1 VLLTLLQYYQWKLN
15 GRKRIEQKI
24 GEAIG
29 LEIAAQKS
37 VDELVSKGLLKA
49 EHEKKLRPMQEEA
62 NTQQNEM
69 EALVKEIA
77 EDEDFD
83 IENINSVSEETAQKA
98 SKIMET
104 YLGEEPDTQEA
115 LEFLCLAEGAEVTH
129 YEVLSSV
136 TKEVKSKKFGT
147 KVRDILKE
155 EQNHLEMCTKLAKQN
170 ISKE

>member
-1 VLLTLLQYYQWKLN
+1 MVEKEL
-15 GRKRIEQKI
+15 IEQKI

-49 EHEKKLRPMQEEA
+49 EHEKKLRPMKKEA
-62 NTQQNEM
+62 NQQQNEM
-69 EALVKEIA
+69 EKLIEEIA
-77 EDEDFD
+77 EDEGFD
-83 IENINSVSEETAQKA
+83 IENINSVSTETAQKA

-129 YEVLSSV
+129 YEVLASV
-136 TKEVKSKKFGT
+136 AKEVKSRKFGT
-147 KVRDILKE
+147 QVRNILKE

-170 ISKE
+170 IGK

>member
-1 VLLTLLQYYQWKLN
+1 MVEKEL
-15 GRKRIEQKI
+15 IEQKI

-37 VDELVSKGLLKA
+37 VDELVSKGLLKG

-69 EALVKEIA
+69 KSLVKEIA
-77 EDEDFD
+77 EEEGFD
-83 IENINSVSEETAQKA
+83 IENINSVSNETALKA

-129 YEVLSSV
+129 YEVLASV
-136 TKEVKSKKFGT
+136 AKEVKSRKFGT

-170 ISKE
+170 INKE

>member
-1 VLLTLLQYYQWKLN
+1 MVEKELL
-15 GRKRIEQKI
+15 EQKL

-77 EDEDFD
+77 EDEGFD

-98 SKIMET
+98 SEIMET

-155 EQNHLEMCTKLAKQN
+155 EQNHLEICTKLAKQN

>member
-1 VLLTLLQYYQWKLN
+1 MVEKELL
-15 GRKRIEQKI
+15 EQKI

-77 EDEDFD
+77 EDEGFE

-129 YEVLSSV
+129 YEVLASV

-155 EQNHLEMCTKLAKQN
+155 EQNHLETCTKLAKQN

>member
-1 VLLTLLQYYQWKLN
+1 MVEKEL
-15 GRKRIEQKI
+15 IEQKI

-37 VDELVSKGLLKA
+37 VDELVSKGLLKT

-69 EALVKEIA
+69 KSLVKEIA
-77 EDEDFD
+77 EEEGFD
-83 IENINSVSEETAQKA
+83 IENINSVSEETALKA

-129 YEVLSSV
+129 YEVLASV
-136 TKEVKSKKFGT
+136 AKEVKSRKFGT

-170 ISKE
+170 INKE

>member
-1 VLLTLLQYYQWKLN
+1 MVEKELL
-15 GRKRIEQKI
+15 EQKI

-37 VDELVSKGLLKA
+37 VEELVSKGLLQP
-49 EHEKKLRPMQEEA
+49 EHEKKLMPMKEEA
-62 NTQQNEM
+62 NTQQKEM
-69 EALVKEIA
+69 ADLVKEIA
-77 EDEDFD
+77 EDEGFN
-83 IENINSVSEETAQKA
+83 IENINSISEETAQKA
-98 SKIMET
+98 AKMMET
-104 YLGEEPDTQEA
+104 YLGEDPDTQEA

-136 TKEVKSKKFGT
+136 TKEVKSRKFGT
-147 KVRDILKE
+147 KVRNILKE

>member
-1 VLLTLLQYYQWKLN
+1 MVEKELL
-15 GRKRIEQKI
+15 EQKI

-77 EDEDFD
+77 EDEGFD

>member
-1 VLLTLLQYYQWKLN
+1 MVEKELL
-15 GRKRIEQKI
+15 EQKI

-69 EALVKEIA
+69 TALVKEIA
-77 EDEDFD
+77 EDEGFD
-83 IENINSVSEETAQKA
+83 IENINSVSNETAQKA

-129 YEVLSSV
+129 YEVLTSV
-136 TKEVKSKKFGT
+136 TKEIKSRKFGT

>member
-1 VLLTLLQYYQWKLN
+1 MVEKEL
-15 GRKRIEQKI
+15 IEQKI

-69 EALVKEIA
+69 KSLVKEIA
-77 EDEDFD
+77 EDEGFD
-83 IENINSVSEETAQKA
+83 KENINSVSNETAQKA

-115 LEFLCLAEGAEVTH
+115 LEFLCLAEGAEVFTN
-129 YEVLSSV
+129 Y
-136 TKEVKSKKFGT
+136 
-147 KVRDILKE
+147 
-155 EQNHLEMCTKLAKQN
+155 
-170 ISKE
+170 

>member
-1 VLLTLLQYYQWKLN
+1 
-15 GRKRIEQKI
+15 
-24 GEAIG
+24 
-29 LEIAAQKS
+29 
-37 VDELVSKGLLKA
+37 
-49 EHEKKLRPMQEEA
+49 MQEEA

-69 EALVKEIA
+69 TALVQEVA
-77 EDEDFD
+77 EDEGFD
-83 IENINSVSEETAQKA
+83 IENIHSVSNETAQKA

-129 YEVLSSV
+129 YEVLASV
-136 TKEVKSKKFGT
+136 TKEIKSRKFGT

>member
-1 VLLTLLQYYQWKLN
+1 MVEKEL
-15 GRKRIEQKI
+15 IEQKI

-69 EALVKEIA
+69 KALVKEIA
-77 EDEDFD
+77 EDEGFD

-104 YLGEEPDTQEA
+104 YLGEKPDTQEA

-129 YEVLSSV
+129 YEVLASV
-136 TKEVKSKKFGT
+136 AKEVKSRKFGT

-155 EQNHLEMCTKLAKQN
+155 EQNHLEMCTKFAKQN